1 MKHLLT
7 LGWFKGHWFPS
18 PKSFS
23 EQWRELEKF
32 IYTLFMVKSPVLNLV
47 GDGWT
52 HTLWKMDIYIY
63 CIYIY
68 VICISHIINNLNM
81 PFGWYF
87 KLIFVW
93 HFRLWVGLRIDIL
106 APVVLQMN
114 PVDFWR
120 ATCSLAGR
128 DGHVVTHLWW
138 RREIFEHW
146 IIASPIWNW
155 VDEFILSILYIY
167 IYIYIWKNK
176 WEFRN
181 PLAHM
186 MPAHIC

>member
-1 MKHLLT
+1 MVEPIPCGK
-7 LGWFKGHWFPS
+7 W
-18 PKSFS
+18 
-23 EQWRELEKF
+23 
-32 IYTLFMVKSPVLNLV
+32 IY
-47 GDGWT
+47 
-52 HTLWKMDIYIY
+52 IYIY

-167 IYIYIWKNK
+167 TYIYIYGKTNGSLETRWHIWCQ
-176 WEFRN
+176 
-181 PLAHM
+181 
-186 MPAHIC
+186 HIFVSFKSLHVVPVATRSSVNSERASDASTSNGNGNVL